1 LRPARARSAHQQCR
15 QVALHVR
22 GAHARA
28 ARRAARDRSR
38 VGTGAAALAEPS
50 GALRP
55 RAGSQG
61 RDADDA
67 PRREGDARRG
77 DRGRQHGDRPR
88 GPLAPRGRGPRA
100 GGSLSR
106 TARHGRDAPTRP
118 RRDDRRDRL
127 PDARG
132 AGGGR
137 RARDRGHRG
146 RRDRRPDPETLRRG
160 ARARRRSR
168 DRTPRRRRRRLAEP
182 RLRRRG
188 RRPGR
193 RGRARP
199 SQGRPAPRDVPR
211 RADAD
216 DSGARERVLPARR
229 RDRCRGPDPAR
240 TPDGARPAGDGSTGR
255 PARSSGSALSRA
267 LLNEMDQLPYVDLP
281 RQHAVLKTELLQAI
295 GRVLDHAQF
304 VLGEEV
310 AEFERRFAALCTVT
324 YAIGVNSGT
333 DALVLAL
340 SALDVGPGDEVIT
353 VPNSFVATTSA
364 IRLLGARPVFVDVRD
379 DLNIDPD
386 RLEAA
391 IGPATKAILP
401 VHLTGRPCDMAAIL
415 AVAERRGVA
424 VVEDCAQAVGAE
436 YAGRRVGSFG
446 RLGCFSLHPLKNLN
460 ACGDG
465 GVVTTDD
472 AELAGRVRNLRDL
485 GRIGRDDCGTWA
497 GNSRLDTMQ
506 AAILL
511 VKLEHLDRWTVR

>member
-1 LRPARARSAHQQCR
+1 
-15 QVALHVR
+15 
-22 GAHARA
+22 
-28 ARRAARDRSR
+28 
-38 VGTGAAALAEPS
+38 
-50 GALRP
+50 
-55 RAGSQG
+55 
-61 RDADDA
+61 
-67 PRREGDARRG
+67 
-77 DRGRQHGDRPR
+77 
-88 GPLAPRGRGPRA
+88 
-100 GGSLSR
+100 
-106 TARHGRDAPTRP
+106 
-118 RRDDRRDRL
+118 
-127 PDARG
+127 

-511 VKLEHLDRWTVR
+511 VKLEHLDRWTVRRREIAAQYRRALADLAAVRLPDEQPAERAVYHTFVIEAERRDELRAFLGARGVGSAVHYPLPIHLTTAGQELGYPPGSFPVAEGQAARILSLPIYPELTGAEVERVCATIRAFYEGGA

>member
-1 LRPARARSAHQQCR
+1 
-15 QVALHVR
+15 
-22 GAHARA
+22 
-28 ARRAARDRSR
+28 
-38 VGTGAAALAEPS
+38 
-50 GALRP
+50 
-55 RAGSQG
+55 
-61 RDADDA
+61 
-67 PRREGDARRG
+67 
-77 DRGRQHGDRPR
+77 
-88 GPLAPRGRGPRA
+88 
-100 GGSLSR
+100 
-106 TARHGRDAPTRP
+106 
-118 RRDDRRDRL
+118 
-127 PDARG
+127 
-132 AGGGR
+132 
-137 RARDRGHRG
+137 
-146 RRDRRPDPETLRRG
+146 
-160 ARARRRSR
+160 
-168 DRTPRRRRRRLAEP
+168 
-182 RLRRRG
+182 
-188 RRPGR
+188 
-193 RGRARP
+193 
-199 SQGRPAPRDVPR
+199 
-211 RADAD
+211 
-216 DSGARERVLPARR
+216 
-229 RDRCRGPDPAR
+229 
-240 TPDGARPAGDGSTGR
+240 
-255 PARSSGSALSRA
+255 
-267 LLNEMDQLPYVDLP
+267 MDQLPYVDLP

-511 VKLEHLDRWTVR
+511 VKLEHLDRWTVRRREIAAQYRRALADLAAVRLPDEQPAERAVYHTFVIEAERRDELRAFLGARGVGSAVHYPLPIHLTTAGQELGYPPGSFPVAEGQAARILSLPIYPELTGAEVERVCATIRAFYEGGA